1 MKNANITNDS
11 IKILFSCH
19 LVATLIDMC
28 PSRTHN
34 NQKKKKKQQQ
44 QQLLLLL
51 LLLLLLKANHEH
63 KSGNRT
69 KVKGRYRG
77 CVLRKASY
85 RLWLVIIL
93 QLKIAIV
100 IVGSN

>member
-1 MKNANITNDS
+1 MPP
-11 IKILFSCH
+11 SCH
-19 LVATLIDMC
+19 IDWHVSFTYTQQ
-28 PSRTHN
+28 P
-34 NQKKKKKQQQ
+34 KKKKQQQ
-44 QQLLLLL
+44 QQQQQQQQ
-51 LLLLLLKANHEH
+51 LLLLLKANHEH